1 MYFQGVPQPLY
12 LCHFCVLLSLLT
24 LNLSHFDAAASFP
37 FFSASQTGKYILLF
51 NLTNEMEGA
60 LPLSFLSPSRT
71 PPAMTLRHYTLLGS
85 IQVRLKREKKIEKL
99 HTMHA
104 CASMC
109 AYMRVRLQCACR
121 ISPCQSSIACF
132 LFFFVNPAI
141 LFGALVLLKSAMHTY
156 ICCGYGISLDTREL
170 YRFPCPL
177 MVSTRR
183 S

>member
-85 IQVRLKREKKIEKL
+85 IQVRLKREKRL
-99 HTMHA
+99 RSCTQCMHVRV
-104 CASMC
+104 CAHICEYVCS
-109 AYMRVRLQCACR
+109 AHVGYPLVSLA
-121 ISPCQSSIACF
+121 SLVFSFF
-132 LFFFVNPAI
+132 LSTQPSFLAP
-141 LFGALVLLKSAMHTY
+141 L
-156 ICCGYGISLDTREL
+156 CC
-170 YRFPCPL
+170 
-177 MVSTRR
+177 
-183 S
+183 